1 MALNIVTN
9 YKIIGE
15 MKKSMHFMMSLGFV
29 ATIENNGSRT
39 LNDKDKFSFFYNSQ
53 YNTTIYAQ
61 GSVGDIRFYTDHYIS
76 NDVLAVY
83 TGDTFEEFI
92 FDFDPAV
99 VREKGIDFYLG
110 HILKETDLKHQE
122 RVEQNELRKMEEKP
136 KGDASKIINNPGSV
150 TYEDLKAYLDE
161 QRKSRQL

>member
-15 MKKSMHFMMSLGFV
+15 MKKSRHFMMSLGFV
-29 ATIENNGSRT
+29 ATIENNGART
-39 LNDKDKFSFFYNSQ
+39 FNDKDKFSFFYNSQ
-53 YNTTIYAQ
+53 YKTTIYAQ
-61 GSVGDIRFYTDHYIS
+61 GSVGDIRFYTDHYIN

-136 KGDASKIINNPGSV
+136 KGDAGKIINNPGSV